1 MGGLIYV
8 GKLVLYGSDLLR
20 GLRSHVQDIH
30 NLQGIHGILTKFLGL
45 VSGTVANFRRHKP
58 TCPLSSSQAS
68 PDQYSSSHL
77 ATKEAHLR
85 HRLTNTLR
93 LTLPQKRLTSGIA
106 LPMLFISPCRERGS
120 PQASPALC
128 SLFHLAAKEAHLK
141 HRLTNTLRLTLPQKR
156 LTSGIA
162 LPMLFISPCRTRGS
176 SQASP
181 AQCSLSHLATKE
193 AHLRHRL
200 PYTLCP
206 TLPQIRLASG
216 IACPT
221 LFVSPCRKR
230 GSSQASP
237 ALYPL
242 SHLAAKEALLR
253 LRLTNTLRLTLPQK
267 RLIPGIACSIPFVPP
282 CRK

>member
-1 MGGLIYV
+1 M

-141 HRLTNTLRLTLPQKR
+141 HRLTNTLRLTHKR
-156 LTSGIA
+156 LASGIA
-162 LPMLFISPCRTRGS
+162 CSIPFVPPCHKRSS

-181 AQCSLSHLATKE
+181 YQCSLSHLAAQE

-200 PYTLCP
+200 PNALYL
-206 TLPQIRLASG
+206 TLPQKRLISG
-216 IACPT
+216 IACPIP
-221 LFVSPCRKR
+221 FVPPCRKR

-237 ALYPL
+237 DQYSS
-242 SHLAAKEALLR
+242 SHLTAKEAHPRHCLLYT
-253 LRLTNTLRLTLPQK
+253 LCPALPQIRLTS
-267 RLIPGIACSIPFVPP
+267 GIA
-282 CRK
+282 